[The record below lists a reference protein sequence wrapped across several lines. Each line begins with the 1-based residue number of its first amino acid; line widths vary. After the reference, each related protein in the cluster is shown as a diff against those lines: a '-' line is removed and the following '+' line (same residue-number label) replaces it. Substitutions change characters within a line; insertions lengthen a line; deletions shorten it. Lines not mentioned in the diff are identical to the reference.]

1 VLQSDGDTLIRRAN
15 TRARATGFEYPTIGA
30 TKAVVQD
37 RGHLSDAQVQ
47 TVRAAGFSDAEVLEL
62 IASVVANI
70 FTNYVNNIAATVVDF
85 PLVLTTEV
93 KVAA

>member
-1 VLQSDGDTLIRRAN
+1 MAN
-15 TRARATGFEYPTIGA
+15 NLRGSAADAKTQAALDFA
-30 TKAVVQD
+30 KAVVQD
-37 RGHLSDAQVQ
+37 RGHLSDAQLQ
-47 TVRAAGFSDAEVLEL
+47 AVRAAGFSDAEVLEL

-85 PLVLTTEV
+85 PLVRTTEV